1 MFNLIRRTPLEE
13 YNGEGLFYIHQKT
26 GMEVFH
32 IKNKDPELTCSFI
45 FSTPSEDDK
54 GVAHIL
60 EHTVLSGS
68 ERFPVKDPFSLIQ
81 QSSPNTFLNAVTF
94 GDKTMFPLSS
104 PLKKDFD
111 NLFDL
116 YADSVFAPLL
126 RKNSFYQEGI
136 RLFDGKPDGVV
147 YNEMSGSSDNE
158 DSILQNGLCRA
169 LFEGTPY
176 QYVSGGDPQAIITL
190 SYEEY
195 LARYKKWYS
204 PTNCKLFLFGDL
216 ETKEYL
222 DKLEERYLKK
232 AERGECFIPKSEYYM
247 QPQLKIMEKV
257 ASCPS
262 KEASSVV
269 LSWLTTPSSDPLEV
283 LTLSILV
290 DILLGN
296 PGAPLYKAIVESDL
310 GEDLNPMSGTNP
322 DCPVL
327 TFTVGFTGAK
337 PNKEKEIEAFL
348 IETIAKY
355 VKEGLPKDDVD
366 AVVKRN
372 EYKLQEIPEG
382 AIPFGLGTCLK
393 AARTW
398 LRGKTPEEGIRDFQ
412 RLEKF
417 KKLMESGHYLEDWMQ
432 KNLLD
437 NPRRVL
443 FSTVYDPNY
452 NNRAKEVESKMV
464 NKMPIP
470 SQQEKQAF
478 EDFVNTPDSPEAIA
492 TIGHITR
499 ADIIPSS
506 PNFRHKVYRSEKG
519 AKLYVLPLFTRSI
532 VILKFYF
539 DVRNLNEE
547 EHKLLPVLTRLLNM
561 CGTSKHSFSEIGTAL
576 KMTTGGFSINLENG
590 RVYDSYKPL
599 SGVLLKTKLLRCD
612 LSKALDLIDEI
623 LLDANLEDYSKIKA
637 VLTDILTDYKNNYT
651 YNASSYASLSAA
663 SVLSATAMESEFSM
677 GTQRWFY
684 VQELKNNVDENPK
697 AMRALSVRLT
707 KLYKKVFTQK
717 AMFVHMG
724 CEEPTSECEQLVL
737 EHMNKYPEGKFV
749 RIANFYDK
757 YQSQVKK
764 EIKLSK
770 CFEVSSGPAF
780 NAIAI
785 GLKDLT
791 NREKISA
798 LLLGELM
805 TSGYLWNT
813 VRGKNGAYGV
823 ACSYDELEGMM
834 MFSSYRDPCIEK
846 TYEAFLEALESSF
859 SNEEIEYGI
868 VSALSR
874 DILLPYPQMRCQIA
888 YKMLL
893 GRTSWHKHVERME
906 ILKTITKEDLEA
918 VAKKI
923 RKCAER
929 QLVQVTVCGKEMLQ
943 SPDSHMEF
951 SQCVELPI

>member
-1 MFNLIRRTPLEE
+1 MFDLIRRTSLDE
-13 YNGEGLFYIHQKT
+13 YNGEGLFYVHEKT

-45 FSTPSEDDK
+45 FSTPSEDDT

-68 ERFPVKDPFSLIQ
+68 VRFPVKDPFSLIQ

-94 GDKTMFPLSS
+94 GDKTMYPFSS

-116 YADSVFAPLL
+116 YSDAVFAPLL

-147 YNEMSGSSDNE
+147 FNEMSGSCDNE
-158 DSILQNGLCRA
+158 DAILQNGLSRA
-169 LFEGTPY
+169 LFEGTSY
-176 QYVSGGDPQAIITL
+176 QYVAGGEPQAIITL

-195 LARYKKWYS
+195 LARYRKWYS
-204 PTNCKLFLFGDL
+204 PTNCKLFLFGDFD
-216 ETKEYL
+216 TKEYL

-232 AERGECFIPKSEYYM
+232 AERGEKFIPKSENYL
-247 QPQLKIMEKV
+247 QPQLKTMQKV
-257 ASCPS
+257 AFCPS
-262 KEASSVV
+262 QEASSVV

-283 LTLSILV
+283 LILSIIV

-296 PGAPLYKAIVESDL
+296 PGAPLYKAIIESDL

-337 PNKEKEIEAFL
+337 PGKEKEIEAFL
-348 IETIAKY
+348 LETLTKF
-355 VKEGLPKDDVD
+355 VKEGLPKDMV
-366 AVVKRN
+366 AAAVKRN

-382 AIPFGLGTCLK
+382 SIPFGLGTCLK

-398 LRGKTPEEGIRDFQ
+398 LRGKTPEDGIRDFQ
-412 RLEKF
+412 RLERF

-437 NPRRVL
+437 NPKRVL
-443 FSTVYDPNY
+443 FSTVYDPNFQDKA
-452 NNRAKEVESKMV
+452 RETEAQIVSQ
-464 NKMPIP
+464 MPIP
-470 SQQEKQAF
+470 SPEEKQAF
-478 EDFVNTPDSPEAIA
+478 ETFVTTPDSPEAIA

-499 ADIIPSS
+499 DDIVPSS
-506 PNFRHKVYRSEKG
+506 PNFKHKFYESENG
-519 AKLYVLPLFTRSI
+519 AKLYVLPLFTRAI
-532 VILKFYF
+532 VILKYYF

-547 EHKLLPVLTRLLNM
+547 EHKLLPILARLLNM
-561 CGTSKHSFSEIGTAL
+561 CGTSKHSFSELGTAL
-576 KMTTGGFSINLENG
+576 KMTTGSFTINLDSG
-590 RVYDSYKPL
+590 RTIDSFKPL
-599 SGVLLKTKLLRCD
+599 SGVLLKTKLLRSE
-612 LSKALDLIDEI
+612 LPKALDLIDEI
-623 LLDANLEDYSKIKA
+623 LFEADLEDCSKIKA

-651 YNASSYASLSAA
+651 YNASSYASLNAA
-663 SVLSATAMESEFSM
+663 STLSATARESEISM
-677 GTQRWFY
+677 GTSRWFY
-684 VQELKNNVDENPK
+684 VEELKKHVDASPK
-697 AMRALSVRLT
+697 AMKALSVRLT
-707 KLYKKVFTQK
+707 KLYKKIFTQK
-717 AMFVHMG
+717 ALFVHMG
-724 CEEPTSECEQLVL
+724 CEEPTDECSQLVL
-737 EHMNKYPEGKFV
+737 QHINKYPEGKLV
-749 RIANFYDK
+749 RISNYYNN
-757 YQSQVKK
+757 YQKQVQ
-764 EIKLSK
+764 ENVKLSR
-770 CFEVSSGPAF
+770 CFEVTSGPAF

-785 GLKDLT
+785 GLERLT
-791 NREKISA
+791 KRECVASS
-798 LLLGELM
+798 LLGDLM

-823 ACSYDELEGMM
+823 ACSFDELEGMM

-859 SNEEIEYGI
+859 SDEEIEYGI

-874 DILLPYPQMRCQIA
+874 DILLPYPQMLCQIS
-888 YKMLL
+888 YKMVL
-893 GRTSWHKHVERME
+893 GRTSWRKHVERMG
-906 ILKTITKEDLEA
+906 ILKTITREDLMA

-923 RKCAER
+923 RKRAEK
-929 QLVQVTVCGKEMLQ
+929 QLVKVTVCGQEVLQ
-943 SPDSHMEF
+943 SQEPKVEF
-951 SQCVELPI
+951 AEYVKLPI

>member
-13 YNGEGLFYIHQKT
+13 YNGEGLFYVHEKT

-68 ERFPVKDPFSLIQ
+68 ERYPVKDPFSLIQ

-94 GDKTMFPLSS
+94 GDKTMFPFSS

-136 RLFDGKPDGVV
+136 RLFDSRPDGVV

-158 DSILQNGLCRA
+158 DSILQNGLCRT

-176 QYVSGGDPQAIITL
+176 QYVSGGDPLEIITL

-195 LARYKKWYS
+195 LARYKKWYN
-204 PTNCKLFLFGDL
+204 PTNCKLFLFGDFD
-216 ETKEYL
+216 TKEYL
-222 DKLEERYLKK
+222 DKLENRYLKK
-232 AERGECFIPKSEYYM
+232 AGKDESFIPSSEEYL
-247 QPQLKIMEKV
+247 QPQLKTTEKV
-257 ASCPS
+257 AFCPS

-269 LSWLTTPSSDPLEV
+269 LSWLTTCSSDPLEV

-337 PNKEKEIEAFL
+337 PNKTKEIESFL
-348 IETIAKY
+348 LETLAKF
-355 VKEGLPKDDVD
+355 VKDGLPKEDVA

-382 AIPFGLGTCLK
+382 SVPFGLGTCLK

-452 NNRAKEVESKMV
+452 QERIKAEEAIKIRQMT
-464 NKMPIP
+464 IP
-470 SQQEKQAF
+470 SMEEKQEF
-478 EDFVNTPDSPEAIA
+478 ETFVNTPDSPEAIA
-492 TIGHITR
+492 TIGHINR
-499 ADIIPSS
+499 DDIVPSS
-506 PNFRHKVYRSEKG
+506 PDFKHKIYKTENG
-519 AKLYVLPLFTRSI
+519 ARLYVLPLFTRSI
-532 VILKFYF
+532 VILKHFF

-561 CGTSKHSFSEIGTAL
+561 CGTSKHSYSEIGTVL

-590 RVYDSYKPL
+590 RTTNEHKPI
-599 SGVLLKTKLLRCD
+599 SGVVVKSKLLRCD
-612 LSKALDLIDEI
+612 LAKALDLIDEI
-623 LLDANLEDYSKIKA
+623 LLEADLKDCSKIKA

-663 SVLSATAMESEFSM
+663 SVLSATAMESEFSI
-677 GTQRWFY
+677 GTKRWFF
-684 VQELKNNVDENPK
+684 VQDLKNQVEDNPK
-697 AMRALSVRLT
+697 AMKALSVRLT
-707 KLYKKVFTQK
+707 KLYKKIFTQK

-724 CEEPTSECEQLVL
+724 CEEPTDECSQLVL
-737 EHMNKYPEGKFV
+737 RHIDRYPKGKLV
-749 RIANFYDK
+749 RISNYYANF
-757 YQSQVKK
+757 QNQIK
-764 EIKLSK
+764 EKVKLSR
-770 CFEVSSGPAF
+770 CFEVTSGPAF

-785 GLKDLT
+785 GLAELT
-791 NREKISA
+791 KREKVA
-798 LLLGELM
+798 AGLLSDLI

-823 ACSYDELEGMM
+823 SCSYDEIEGMM
-834 MFSSYRDPCIEK
+834 MFASYRDPCIEK
-846 TYEAFLEALESSF
+846 TFEAFLESLESGF
-859 SNEEIEYGI
+859 SDEEIEYGI

-888 YKMLL
+888 YKMLV
-893 GRTSWHKHVERME
+893 GKTSWRQHVERME
-906 ILKTITKEDLEA
+906 ILKTVTRGDLKA

-923 RKCAER
+923 LQRSEK
-929 QLVQVTVCGKEMLQ
+929 QLVRVTICGREMLQ
-943 SPDSHMEF
+943 RQDLKIEF
-951 SQCVELPI
+951 SEYVKLPI